1 MKKLLIGIGLIYLSV
16 QFSLT
21 AIDRLVATNRTT
33 RLIERHHT
41 RRLEV
46 ENANDH

>member
-16 QFSLT
+16 QLGLM
-21 AIDRLVATNRTT
+21 AIDRLVVTNRTT

-46 ENANDH
+46 GSASDR